1 MSSNDSRSSASH
13 SSRSGW
19 LFAAGVVLGAPLAI
33 AGGWIAYS
41 QFAIDH
47 HAPLEPAIDAERRTF
62 VSSAAGMLSYYAD
75 KSGAGRPL
83 LLIHSVNAAASAYEM
98 RPIFEQFRG
107 QRPVYALDLP
117 GFGFSERSDQAR
129 APEAFAEAILDLI
142 AMQIGEPVDAIAL
155 SLGSEFAARA
165 AAQQPDR
172 FHSLTLISPSG
183 FNALGT
189 GRSTQIAVQQGRADS
204 AYRLLANPLWGRAL
218 YDLIATR
225 RSIEFFLKQSFVGSV
240 PPALIDYAYA
250 TAHQPGAHYT
260 PLRFVSGLL
269 FTRNAREELYERL
282 TLPVLVVY
290 DRDAFVRFD
299 ALPEMTAAHAN
310 WQTARLEPTLGLPQF
325 EAMPARRCALLDCDG
340 NANCMRG

>member
-1 MSSNDSRSSASH
+1 MSSNDCCPSVSC
-13 SSRSGW
+13 SSRNGW
-19 LFAAGVVLGAPLAI
+19 LLAAGVVLGAPLAI

-47 HAPLEPAIDAERRTF
+47 HVPLEPAIDAERRTF
-62 VSSAAGMLSYYAD
+62 FSSTAGMLNYYAGTFG
-75 KSGAGRPL
+75 GAGRPL

-98 RPIFEQFRG
+98 RPIFEHFRG
-107 QRPVYALDLP
+107 QRPIYALDLP

-142 AMQIGEPVDAIAL
+142 ATQIGEPVDAIAL

-189 GRSTQIAVQQGRADS
+189 GRSTQIAVQQGRAD
-204 AYRLLANPLWGRAL
+204 AVYRLLANPLWGRAL

-225 RSIEFFLKQSFVGSV
+225 RSIEFFLKQSFVGPV

-250 TAHQPGAHYT
+250 TAHQRGAQYA

-269 FTRNAREELYERL
+269 FTRNARQELYERL

-290 DRDAFVRFD
+290 DRDAFVRFE

-310 WQTARLEPTLGLPQF
+310 WQAARLEPTLGLPQF
-325 EAMPARRCALLDCDG
+325 EAMPRLAAVLEEFWARL
-340 NANCMRG
+340 

>member
-1 MSSNDSRSSASH
+1 MSSKDFCPSAAC
-13 SSRSGW
+13 SSRNGW
-19 LFAAGVVLGAPLAI
+19 LLAAGVVLGAPLAI
-33 AGGWIAYS
+33 AGSWIAYS

-62 VSSAAGMLSYYAD
+62 FSSAAGMLSFYAD
-75 KSGAGRPL
+75 TFGGAGRPL

-98 RPIFEQFRG
+98 RPIFEHFRG
-107 QRPVYALDLP
+107 QRPIYALDLP

-142 AMQIGEPVDAIAL
+142 ATQIGEPVDAIAL

-183 FNALGT
+183 FNAVGT
-189 GRSTQIAVQQGRADS
+189 GRSTQIAVQQGRADA
-204 AYRLLANPLWGRAL
+204 AYRLLARPLWGRAL

-225 RSIEFFLKQSFVGSV
+225 RSIEFFLKQSFVGPVSQ
-240 PPALIDYAYA
+240 ALIDYAYA

-260 PLRFVSGLL
+260 PLRFISGLL
-269 FTRNAREELYERL
+269 FTRNARQELYERL
-282 TLPVLVVY
+282 TLPVLVAY
-290 DRDAFVRFD
+290 DRDAFSRFD
-299 ALPEMTAAHAN
+299 ALPEVVAAHAN

-325 EAMPARRCALLDCDG
+325 EAMPQLANALDG
-340 NANCMRG
+340 FWRDL